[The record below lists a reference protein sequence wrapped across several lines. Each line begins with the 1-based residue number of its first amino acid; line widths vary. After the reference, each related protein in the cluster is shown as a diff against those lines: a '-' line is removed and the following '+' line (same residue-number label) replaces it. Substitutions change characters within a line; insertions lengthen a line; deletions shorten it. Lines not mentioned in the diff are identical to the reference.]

1 MSLSDLREEEA
12 RFMFQSLANRGKS
25 NLIAALGVRNRYHD
39 AMEQAKGI
47 VTRLTLVLARV
58 LDCAQWAVKN

>member
-1 MSLSDLREEEA
+1 MMSESFNAFRRLMSLSDLREEEV
-12 RFMFQSLANRGKS
+12 RFMFQSLANRDKS

-47 VTRLTLVLARV
+47 VTRLP
-58 LDCAQWAVKN
+58 